1 MAHWTWHPDGFLR
14 QMGVLDFAGGI
25 VVHASSGVA
34 ALAGAIF
41 LGRRKESGTNPANIP
56 FVLLGA
62 AMLWLGW
69 SGLMPGS
76 SLAANSIA
84 VKAF

>member
-1 MAHWTWHPDGFLR
+1 MILFCIFVYCPLAHWTWHPDGFLR

-41 LGRRKESGTNPANIP
+41 LGRRKNRDNRPIFRLYYWERLCFG
-56 FVLLGA
+56 
-62 AMLWLGW
+62 
-69 SGLMPGS
+69 
-76 SLAANSIA
+76 
-84 VKAF
+84 